1 MTSKTNRKKAG
12 TRVPRLPV
20 QLGVEAPMLLTLHL
34 PAWNPQHHATV
45 DERAQE
51 KKETREVQSG
61 SCVVVLDLD

>member
-34 PAWNPQHHATV
+34 PAWNPQHDATA
-45 DERAQE
+45 DERVQE
-51 KKETREVQSG
+51 KKEPREVQSG